1 MKIAI
6 VGYMASGKSLVGKSL
21 AEDLGVPF
29 VDLDQEIEKATG
41 QTLSELLPIKN
52 GLHFRKI
59 EREVLLRILEQP
71 KFVLSCGGGTPC
83 YYNNMEEING
93 KTHSFYLQV
102 TPKTLAD
109 RLQSEKQNRPLVAST
124 EDKDLFEFVA
134 KHLFERRPFYEMANH
149 SVRGEDKIEQIIR
162 ILKGEQE

>member
-1 MKIAI
+1 MKFFLSILFTGLFICINSYADHK
-6 VGYMASGKSLVGKSL
+6 GWPHGKKW
-21 AEDLGVPF
+21 AYNCAKTTDCYI
-29 VDLDQEIEKATG
+29 DIE
-41 QTLSELLPIKN
+41 N
-52 GLHFRKI
+52 
-59 EREVLLRILEQP
+59 ILEQP

-93 KTHSFYLQV
+93 KTHSFYLQE

-162 ILKGEQE
+162 RQSYSQCRIDQEYKFF